1 VSAIYL
7 DQLSAQRTQWLHLR
21 QSLTA
26 SNVANAN
33 TPGFLAQDI
42 SPFTSV
48 LAQTQLVMSA
58 DNPGHIAPTEAD
70 YASPRPEEEDG
81 SNSTLSGNSVNL
93 EGEMMKLGDI
103 GRESNTVNAIKKI
116 YHQMMLS
123 ALK

>member
-1 VSAIYL
+1 
-7 DQLSAQRTQWLHLR
+7 LR

-42 SPFTSV
+42 SPFTTV

-58 DNPGHIAPTEAD
+58 DDPGHIAPTEAD
-70 YASPRPEEEDG
+70 FAPARPEEEDA

-103 GRESNTVNAIKKI
+103 GREANTVNAIKKI
-116 YHQMMLS
+116 YHQMMMS